1 MAAQSKLMIRIYLH
15 QKLFA
20 TFSDGCVKFK
30 NFVFQGNDLFL
41 KTWQDFLKGNTTND
55 KKTTNTWTGFW
66 K

>member
-1 MAAQSKLMIRIYLH
+1 MIRIYLH

-55 KKTTNTWTGFW
+55 KKTTNA
-66 K
+66 